1 MIRTQEQ
8 VIADAI
14 PILRQLQKKY
24 DSEKYYFDYDLALKY
39 IKFVSFLKHTAGEL
53 GGVNWQLLPF
63 QVEFIASSLAV
74 LHRDTQKRRFKTAIL
89 HIPRKNGKSELL
101 GAIIVLM
108 YFMDKE
114 KAKELYTIASET
126 EQAKIVFKVAQS
138 MIKQTGYLENLVN
151 IYKSTRTIESKGEF
165 SDVVKVLTSNAD
177 TKDGLRCSTLIADEC
192 HSYKDDSLFK
202 VVEES
207 MISRSEPITFM
218 ISTAGYNLEGFY
230 YQRLDYARKVEQ
242 GIIKDDT
249 LFSMLFEANPE
260 NWQDEQEWIKCN
272 PALGY
277 GVKLENLRDMFVKAQ
292 HSGTEEVSFKTKH
305 LNIWTN
311 SADTFIQ
318 DYIWQ
323 QNMGELPDDEY
334 LKKLPCYGG
343 LDLSSVSD
351 LTAFV
356 LIFIDAEKIYIKSKS
371 YLPKENLRQ
380 KARNDE
386 VPYETWVKQG
396 HLSLTEG
403 NVVDYKNI
411 EREII
416 DACSKYKVKSIG
428 FDRWSSHDIVT
439 RLLEQRVNMIA
450 FGQGWASMNAP
461 VKLIEKTALEKNFIS
476 NDPMLRWCISNVVV
490 VRDASDNYKFDKSKV
505 KQKIDLAVALAI
517 ALGMYIPDIAKK
529 YAYMER
535 GLREL

>member
-1 MIRTQEQ
+1 
-8 VIADAI
+8 
-14 PILRQLQKKY
+14 
-24 DSEKYYFDYDLALKY
+24 
-39 IKFVSFLKHTAGEL
+39 
-53 GGVNWQLLPF
+53 
-63 QVEFIASSLAV
+63 
-74 LHRDTQKRRFKTAIL
+74 
-89 HIPRKNGKSELL
+89 
-101 GAIIVLM
+101 
-108 YFMDKE
+108 
-114 KAKELYTIASET
+114 
-126 EQAKIVFKVAQS
+126 
-138 MIKQTGYLENLVN
+138 
-151 IYKSTRTIESKGEF
+151 
-165 SDVVKVLTSNAD
+165 
-177 TKDGLRCSTLIADEC
+177 
-192 HSYKDDSLFK
+192 
-202 VVEES
+202 

-218 ISTAGYNLEGFY
+218 ISTASYNLEGFY

-249 LFSMLFEANPE
+249 LFSMLFEANPD

-323 QNMGELPDDEY
+323 QNMGVLPDDEY

-356 LIFIDAEKIYIKSKS
+356 LIFIDGEKIYIKSKS

-403 NVVDYKNI
+403 NVVDYKHI
-411 EREII
+411 EKDILE
-416 DACSKYKVKSIG
+416 ACFLYKVKAIG

-439 RLLEQRVNMIA
+439 RLLEQRINMVA
-450 FGQGWASMNAP
+450 FGQVWLS
-461 VKLIEKTALEKNFIS
+461 
-476 NDPMLRWCISNVVV
+476 
-490 VRDASDNYKFDKSKV
+490 
-505 KQKIDLAVALAI
+505 
-517 ALGMYIPDIAKK
+517 
-529 YAYMER
+529 
-535 GLREL
+535 

>member
-396 HLSLTEG
+396 HLSLTDG
-403 NVVDYKNI
+403 NTVDYDYIQKDI
-411 EREII
+411 EE
-416 DACSKYKVKSIG
+416 AYAKYKIKCIG
-428 FDRWSSHDIVT
+428 FDRWNSSSLVT
-439 RLLEQRVNMIA
+439 RLLEKRVNMIG
-450 FGQGWASMNAP
+450 FGQGYASLSAP
-461 VKLIEKTALEKNFIS
+461 TKLLEKKALDKCFVS
-476 NDPMLRWCISNVVV
+476 NDPMLRWCISNIALAT
-490 VRDASDNYKFDKSKV
+490 DPSGNIKPDKSKV
-505 KQKIDLAVALAI
+505 KQKIDLAVALI
-517 ALGMYIPDIAKK
+517 DALGMYIPDLTKE
-529 YAYMER
+529 YAYSKR
-535 GLREL
+535 GIRDL

>member
-1 MIRTQEQ
+1 MIRTSEQ

-14 PILRQLQKKY
+14 PILKELSREY
-24 DSEKYYFDYDLALKY
+24 DSEKYYFDYELALKC
-39 IKFVSFLKHTAGEL
+39 IKFVSLLKHTAGEL
-53 GGVNWQLLPF
+53 GGVNFQLLPF
-63 QVEFIASSLAV
+63 QVRFIACCMAV
-74 LHRDTQKRRFKTAIL
+74 LNRETKRRRFKTAIL

-101 GAIIVLM
+101 GAIIILM

-114 KAKELYTIASET
+114 KAKEIYTVASET

-138 MIKQTGYLENLVN
+138 MIKQTGFFEKLVN
-151 IYKSTRTIESKGEF
+151 IYKSTRTIESKGDF

-177 TKDGLRCSTLIADEC
+177 TKDGLRASTLIADEC

-218 ISTAGYNLEGFY
+218 IYTAGYNLDGFY
-230 YQRLDYARKVEQ
+230 YQRLDYARKVQQ

-249 LFSMLFEANPE
+249 LFSMLFEADQN

-311 SADTFIQ
+311 SVDTFIQ
-318 DYIWQ
+318 DSVWL
-323 QNMGELPDDEY
+323 QNMGDLPDDEY

-356 LIFIDAEKIYIKSKS
+356 LIFIDKTKIYVKSKS

-403 NVVDYKNI
+403 NTVDYDFIQRDI
-411 EREII
+411 EE
-416 DACSKYKVKSIG
+416 AYAKFKVKAIG
-428 FDRWSSHDIVT
+428 FDRWNSSSLVT
-439 RLLEQRVNMIA
+439 RLLEKRVNMVGY
-450 FGQGWASMNAP
+450 GQGYASMSPAC
-461 VKLIEKTALEKNFIS
+461 KMLEKFALDRRFIS
-476 NDPMLRWCISNVVV
+476 NDAILRWCISNVALAT
-490 VRDASDNYKFDKSKV
+490 DPAGNIKFDKSKI
-505 KQKIDLAVALAI
+505 KQKIDTAVAFAI
-517 ALGMYIPDIAKK
+517 ALGMYIPDEQKE
-529 YAYMER
+529 YAYASR
-535 GLREL
+535 GIREL